1 MMQDPKPQDQEP
13 VAPTAEAGSAETSAA
28 PADPAERIA
37 ALTAEIA
44 ALNDRLMRAL
54 AEVENVR
61 RQKERELEEA
71 RKYAITG
78 FARGLLEVAD
88 NLRRALSAVPNGGEG
103 RDPLLQTLVTGVEMT
118 ERNLLALF
126 EKHRIRKVQ
135 PERGERFD
143 PALHQAMF
151 EVQTADLPAGSV
163 AEVLQPGYVLADRLL
178 RPALVGVA
186 KAPTKPA
193 EPEAASGTVVDTEV

>member
-1 MMQDPKPQDQEP
+1 MQEP
-13 VAPTAEAGSAETSAA
+13 AESTPAAQPARTATGEETAAGEPAAAEATAA
-28 PADPAERIA
+28 
-37 ALTAEIA
+37 AEIA

-61 RQKERELEEA
+61 RQKDREIEET

-88 NLRRALSAVPNGGEG
+88 NLRRALAAVPAGAEE
-103 RDPLLQTLVTGVEMT
+103 RDPLLQTLVQGVQLT
-118 ERNLLALF
+118 ERSLLALF
-126 EKHRIRKVQ
+126 EKHQLRKVQ

-143 PALHQAMF
+143 PGLHQAMF
-151 EVQTADLPAGSV
+151 EVPTDALPAGSV
-163 AEVLQPGYVLADRLL
+163 AEVLQHGYVLADRLL

-186 KAPTKPA
+186 KPAAPA
-193 EPEAASGTVVDTEV
+193 EAPAGGSATAVDTKV

>member
-1 MMQDPKPQDQEP
+1 MQEP
-13 VAPTAEAGSAETSAA
+13 AEAA
-28 PADPAERIA
+28 PAAPPAEPA
-37 ALTAEIA
+37 AAEAAAAAEIA

-61 RQKERELEEA
+61 RQKDREVEEA

-88 NLRRALSAVPNGGEG
+88 NLRRALAAVPAGAEAA
-103 RDPLLQTLVTGVEMT
+103 DPLLQTLVQGVQLT
-118 ERNLLALF
+118 ERSLLAQFDRHKL
-126 EKHRIRKVQ
+126 RKVQ

-143 PALHQAMF
+143 PSLHQAMF
-151 EVQTADLPAGSV
+151 EVPTNELPPGSV

-186 KAPTKPA
+186 KPAAAAETPAGGSGAALDTK
-193 EPEAASGTVVDTEV
+193 V